1 MGGESNEDRI
11 YRILLWLQELRKKVT
26 SWLMC
31 KKKRE
36 NNRKKQGKK
45 EIFLLLRVW
54 WEKWGDRKRKKKNIF
69 ICLLGIKY

>member
-26 SWLMC
+26 SWLMG

-45 EIFLLLRVW
+45 EMGRVLRVW
-54 WEKWGDRKRKKKNIF
+54 WEKWG
-69 ICLLGIKY
+69 